1 MIPSSVCVEGEG
13 VCYKLGEKSGRL
25 LAWGCDG
32 GEDLKWE
39 EGGRK

>member
-1 MIPSSVCVEGEG
+1 MCRG
-13 VCYKLGEKSGRL
+13 GRGMLQAGWL

-39 EGGRK
+39 EGGSK